1 MSQTS
6 LPTILLAS
14 LPASFFLTLAISAF
28 PACGS
33 SSGDNDCSGDK
44 CDLAVVDFA
53 DRLEGREDPIA
64 DFLRTLDVDSQSRV
78 AADFGTFAAGI
89 AELQGCGEASW
100 KSYVI
105 SDAIVAGEAFPRV
118 VSTVCSDNPSKA
130 SEFFIAAS
138 FKDPNEEDIDPR
150 RLEMFAWDAKA
161 RIYRFYA
168 SEVADDQRIE
178 IELDPER
185 CTGCHLTPSNLASD
199 TMRMT
204 PIMNELT
211 QPWSH
216 WNSEVPMFS
225 ESGNPFRSHDFEVPL
240 EVRSADDFLRYA
252 GERVGAAADLE
263 AIIREGH
270 DRVSLS
276 RSRDKRERN
285 DDWRPAMNLMRP
297 LFCEEQLNYATE
309 DFGTGL
315 IRVSAL
321 IPGGIR
327 EAYKAERSDNW
338 PWEWV
343 NNDGEKVRLAP
354 VGTVEPLDMLP
365 LRGNAD
371 VSFESRLLVPATTA
385 VFTPRQIL
393 QIRALDWRRPVLSD
407 FRCGIWLDA
416 VERFESVAPTNTAGL
431 RDNETMRELYPQ
443 VMQLGGVAIASASAE
458 QFIALPVASDKVVAS
473 LQQALAGGEIDTS
486 CASSAYCSLTMD
498 QFGDELN
505 SYVAGLGS
513 ADGDAVRNQLREE
526 RDSRLCRLSQTFQAA
541 PGLPAFSCDDEPT
554 TNGSYTGTSTTAA
567 DIPDNDPQG
576 VTSRLEASASGEL
589 VVQTLQVRVQVEHTW
604 RGDLRIDLTSPA
616 GETAVVHAFDSSDSD
631 DGFDQNF
638 SVPDFSGDTG
648 LGAWTLT
655 VVDGAGQ
662 DTGRLLGWSIGINA
676 DAP

>member
-6 LPTILLAS
+6 LPTIL
-14 LPASFFLTLAISAF
+14 PTSFLLTLAISAF

-44 CDLAVVDFA
+44 CDLAVVDFN

-89 AELQGCGEASW
+89 AEMQGCGEASW
-100 KSYVI
+100 KSFVI
-105 SDAIVAGEAFPRV
+105 SDAIVAGDAFPRV

-216 WNSEVPMFS
+216 WNSEVPIFS

-252 GERVGAAADLE
+252 GERVGAAAELE

-343 NNDGEKVRLAP
+343 NNDGEKVRLPP
-354 VGTVEPLDMLP
+354 VGTVAPLDMLP

-371 VSFESRLLVPATTA
+371 VSFESRLLVPAASA

-393 QIRALDWRRPVLSD
+393 QIRALDWKRPVLSD
-407 FRCGIWLDA
+407 FRCGIWIDA
-416 VERFESVAPTNTAGL
+416 FERFESEAPTITAGL

-443 VMQLGGVAIASASAE
+443 VMQLGGVAIASASAG
-458 QFIALPVASDKVVAS
+458 QFIAVPVASDKVVAS
-473 LQQALAGGEIDTS
+473 LQQALAGGEIETS
-486 CASSAYCSLTMD
+486 CEGSAYCSLTMD
-498 QFGDELN
+498 QFGDDLN
-505 SYVAGLGS
+505 SYIAGLGS

-576 VTSRLEASASGEL
+576 VTSRLEASASEEL

-616 GETAVVHAFDSSDSD
+616 GETAVVHAFESSDSD

-638 SVPDFSGDTG
+638 SVPDFSGDSG
-648 LGAWTLT
+648 VGAWTLT